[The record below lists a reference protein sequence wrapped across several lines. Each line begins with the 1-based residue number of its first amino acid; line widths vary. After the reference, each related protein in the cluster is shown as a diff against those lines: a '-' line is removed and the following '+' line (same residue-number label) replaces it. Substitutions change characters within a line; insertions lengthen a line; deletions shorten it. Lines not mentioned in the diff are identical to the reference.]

1 MHVDQNKTAKD
12 DGRPEKLTLRAAL
25 RADHA
30 YHVRNRPK
38 DVNMTRVA
46 HLVSKKRK
54 IQEDGEHPAL
64 VNKPDRDVY
73 HVRSRPKDV
82 NMTRVANFV
91 SKKRKIQEAGEHP
104 ALVNKPDGDAWTRP
118 QIRSVIVA
126 PPSWKKQKI

>member
-12 DGRPEKLTLRAAL
+12 DGRPEQLTLRAAL

-64 VNKPDRDVY
+64 VNKPD
-73 HVRSRPKDV
+73 
-82 NMTRVANFV
+82 
-91 SKKRKIQEAGEHP
+91 
-104 ALVNKPDGDAWTRP
+104 GDAWTRP